1 MSNTTN
7 LKNIKTEP
15 EHYIITPDT
24 EPFLERILFAARPLV
39 LAILAILT
47 VVFAYGLTQVKL
59 DSSIEKYIPLKHEF
73 IENYLVH
80 KDELGSGL
88 SNIKI
93 SIESKEGDI
102 FTKDYM
108 ATLQRINDEV
118 FFIKGVDRSAMKSL
132 WTPNVRWTEVT
143 EEGFQG
149 GPVIPATYDG
159 SSESLEQLRQ
169 NVLKS
174 GQVGRLVSNDFSS
187 TIIDI
192 PLVEVDPDT
201 GEKLDYKELSKSIEG
216 KVRDAFSND
225 KIAVYVTGTPKK
237 LADLLEGV
245 KSIVWFFLA
254 AIIFTA
260 ILLFL
265 YSRCIRGTLIPIVAS
280 LIAVVWQLGAL
291 ALMGF
296 TIDLYSVL
304 VPFLVFAIGISH
316 GVQIISGIAIESGK
330 GANKLMASRLAFR
343 GLYVPGMLALL
354 SDGLGFLTLLFIEIG
369 VIQELAIAASVGV
382 AMIIVTNLVLVPLV
396 MSYVGISK
404 SGIRHAENNEKA
416 EPKLWKGL
424 SKIASKKI
432 APYPII
438 IAIVLAVLG
447 VYQSQSLKIGD
458 LDAGAPE
465 LRPDSRYN
473 LDNAYMVSNYSTS
486 SDVFLVMVETA
497 KEQCNSYKVMDAI
510 DRFMWYM
517 ENVPGVQSTISM
529 VTVSKLVTK
538 GMNEGNLKWSALSRN
553 QTILN
558 TSIQRAPAS
567 LLNQDCSMAPVIVY
581 LNDHKAETLENA
593 VAAVKVFKE
602 KYDDNV
608 DEKYFSMDTASIQKA
623 IAAGELTDVPVR
635 FQLASGNAGIEA
647 ATNEVIGAAQNTML
661 IFVYVV
667 VFVLC
672 FATFRSFRA
681 VACILLPLAL
691 TSILCQALM
700 AYLGIGIKVAT
711 LPVIALGVGIGVDYG
726 IYIYN
731 RLEVMLIAGKSL
743 QEAFFETLKS
753 TGKAV
758 SFTGITLAIGVG
770 TWILSPIKFQAD
782 MGILLTFMF
791 LLNMLGALILL
802 PALATFILKPE
813 KIIAR
818 HKKLHGDVKPAG

>member
-1 MSNTTN
+1 
-7 LKNIKTEP
+7 
-15 EHYIITPDT
+15 
-24 EPFLERILFAARPLV
+24 
-39 LAILAILT
+39 
-47 VVFAYGLTQVKL
+47 
-59 DSSIEKYIPLKHEF
+59 
-73 IENYLVH
+73 
-80 KDELGSGL
+80 
-88 SNIKI
+88 
-93 SIESKEGDI
+93 
-102 FTKDYM
+102 
-108 ATLQRINDEV
+108 
-118 FFIKGVDRSAMKSL
+118 
-132 WTPNVRWTEVT
+132 
-143 EEGFQG
+143 
-149 GPVIPATYDG
+149 
-159 SSESLEQLRQ
+159 
-169 NVLKS
+169 
-174 GQVGRLVSNDFSS
+174 
-187 TIIDI
+187 
-192 PLVEVDPDT
+192 
-201 GEKLDYKELSKSIEG
+201 
-216 KVRDAFSND
+216 
-225 KIAVYVTGTPKK
+225 
-237 LADLLEGV
+237 
-245 KSIVWFFLA
+245 
-254 AIIFTA
+254 
-260 ILLFL
+260 
-265 YSRCIRGTLIPIVAS
+265 
-280 LIAVVWQLGAL
+280 
-291 ALMGF
+291 
-296 TIDLYSVL
+296 
-304 VPFLVFAIGISH
+304 
-316 GVQIISGIAIESGK
+316 
-330 GANKLMASRLAFR
+330 
-343 GLYVPGMLALL
+343 
-354 SDGLGFLTLLFIEIG
+354 
-369 VIQELAIAASVGV
+369 
-382 AMIIVTNLVLVPLV
+382 
-396 MSYVGISK
+396 
-404 SGIRHAENNEKA
+404 
-416 EPKLWKGL
+416 
-424 SKIASKKI
+424 
-432 APYPII
+432 
-438 IAIVLAVLG
+438 
-447 VYQSQSLKIGD
+447 
-458 LDAGAPE
+458 
-465 LRPDSRYN
+465 
-473 LDNAYMVSNYSTS
+473 MVSNYSTS

-608 DEKYFSMDTASIQKA
+608 DEKYFSMDTAKIQKA

-731 RLEVMLIAGKSL
+731 RLEVMLIAGKTL

-818 HKKLHGDVKPAG
+818 HKKLHGDVEPAG